1 MLFKSSR
8 RKCSLKKVFLQ
19 ILHNSQ
25 WNICARVSFLKKLQV
40 SAYQKRLQHRRF
52 PVNFVKFVRTP
63 FCKEHPQCLFLSIQ
77 KKRSK
82 SSAKLYFSMLRLST
96 PLSQECDTLYLH
108 TDCLFAA
115 FLKQHLQLI
124 LKQNAKLVDVNI
136 SSNDKWPKYKLIK
149 KLFLI

>member
-1 MLFKSSR
+1 
-8 RKCSLKKVFLQ
+8 
-19 ILHNSQ
+19 
-25 WNICARVSFLKKLQV
+25 
-40 SAYQKRLQHRRF
+40 
-52 PVNFVKFVRTP
+52 
-63 FCKEHPQCLFLSIQ
+63 
-77 KKRSK
+77 
-82 SSAKLYFSMLRLST
+82 MLRLSA